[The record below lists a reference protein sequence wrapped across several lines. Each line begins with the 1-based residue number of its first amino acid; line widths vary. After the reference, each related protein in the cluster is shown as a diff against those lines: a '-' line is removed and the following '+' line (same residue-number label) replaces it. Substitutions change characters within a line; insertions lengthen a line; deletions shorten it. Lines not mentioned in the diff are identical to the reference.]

1 MGNIRGAYEAKTE
14 GFLPGGA
21 SLHSHMQA
29 HGPER
34 AAFDKAS
41 NGTNDPVRAPE
52 ENLAFMFES
61 YYTMKLTSFSSRLLQ
76 DENYI
81 EHSWGGFKKNFK
93 KPE

>member
-29 HGPER
+29 HGPEEQ
-34 AAFDKAS
+34 AFEKAS
-41 NGTNDPVRAPE
+41 NGTNEPRRAPE

-61 YYTMKLTSFSSRLLQ
+61 WYTLKLTKFAAENLQ
-76 DENYI
+76 EEEYI
-81 EHSWGGFKKNFK
+81 QHSWGGFKKYFK